1 MHKRTVLSRSSN
13 LHSQMNQ
20 QNRQRGREK
29 EDNHF
34 ADDCLMP
41 EEGQI
46 SEDSWVAW
54 SVTVD
59 DVPLFSLVNHMGP
72 LTTLA
77 ITSAQLSEHKT
88 MGFLIR

>member
-20 QNRQRGREK
+20 QNRQRGKEK
-29 EDNHF
+29 EEDNHF

-46 SEDSWVAW
+46 SEDSWVA
-54 SVTVD
+54 SPVTVD
-59 DVPLFSLVNHMGP
+59 DVPLLFSLVNHMGP
-72 LTTLA
+72 LNDSGNNFCPTVRA
-77 ITSAQLSEHKT
+77 
-88 MGFLIR
+88 